1 MKNLIILVSL
11 LVGFASFGQKTAFI
25 DTDYILGQITEYT
38 QAQVEIDKLS
48 EKWRK
53 EIEEKY
59 KIISKKRADLQQDLL
74 LLTPADK
81 EKRENEIK
89 QIENKAMALQTKYFG
104 VNGELFAKRKE
115 FLEPITNK
123 LFDAVQKIA
132 STKKYGFVFD
142 KSNQTNLI
150 FADEKYD
157 LSRQVILELKRMGVK
172 MESAKS
178 GNSGSGGSGGSS
190 GGTTN
195 EKTR

>member
-1 MKNLIILVSL
+1 MKNLIVLIALLIGVS
-11 LVGFASFGQKTAFI
+11 SFSQRTAFI
-25 DTDYILGQITEYT
+25 DTDYILGQIKEYT
-38 QAQVEIDKLS
+38 DAQLEIDALS

-59 KIISKKRADLQQDLL
+59 KIVEKKRAELQQDLL

-81 EKRENEIK
+81 EKREGEIK
-89 QIENKAMALQTKYFG
+89 QIVNKAMELQTKYFG

-115 FLEPITNK
+115 LLEPITNK

-150 FADEKYD
+150 FADDKFD
-157 LSRQVILELKRMGVK
+157 LSNQVILELKRMGVK
-172 MESAKS
+172 LTKPGE
-178 GNSGSGGSGGSS
+178 GNGGGGE
-190 GGTTN
+190 GN
-195 EKTR
+195 KR

>member
-1 MKNLIILVSL
+1 M
-11 LVGFASFGQKTAFI
+11 GQRMAFV
-25 DTDYILGQITEYT
+25 DTDYILGQIKEYT
-38 QAQVEIDKLS
+38 DAQIELDQLS

-59 KIISKKRADLQQDLL
+59 KIIADKRAELQQDLL

-89 QIENKAMALQTKYFG
+89 AIENKAMELQTKYFG

-115 FLEPITNK
+115 LIEPITNK

-132 STKKYGFVFD
+132 SEKKYGFIFD

-150 FADEKYD
+150 FADERFD
-157 LSRQVILELKRMGVK
+157 LSNAVINELKRMGVD
-172 MESAKS
+172 MAKP
-178 GNSGSGGSGGSS
+178 GEGGGE
-190 GGTTN
+190 N
-195 EKTR
+195 ERK

>member
-1 MKNLIILVSL
+1 MKNLVLIIAL
-11 LVGFASFGQKTAFI
+11 LIGASTFGQRIAFI
-25 DTDYILGQITEYT
+25 DTDYILGQIQEYT
-38 QAQVEIDKLS
+38 NAQIEIDNLS

-53 EIEEKY
+53 EVEEKY
-59 KIISKKRADLQQDLL
+59 KIVSKKRAELQQDLL

-89 QIENKAMALQTKYFG
+89 QIENKAMELQTKYFG

-115 FLEPITNK
+115 LLEPITNK

-150 FADEKYD
+150 FADEKFD
-157 LSRQVILELKRMGVK
+157 LSNQVIVELKRMGVK
-172 MESAKS
+172 MVSPTGGGGNKSAPR
-178 GNSGSGGSGGSS
+178 
-190 GGTTN
+190 
-195 EKTR
+195 EK

>member
-1 MKNLIILVSL
+1 MKNLIILIAL
-11 LVGFASFGQKTAFI
+11 FLSFSAIGQRSAFI
-25 DTDYILGQITEYT
+25 DTDYILGQIKEYT
-38 QAQVEIDKLS
+38 DAQVELDQLS
-48 EKWRK
+48 ERWRK

-59 KIISKKRADLQQDLL
+59 KIIADKRAELQQDLL

-89 QIENKAMALQTKYFG
+89 SIENKAMELQTKYFG

-115 FLEPITNK
+115 LIEPITNK

-150 FADEKYD
+150 FADEKFD
-157 LSRQVILELKRMGVK
+157 LSNEVIMELKRMGVNMQK
-172 MESAKS
+172 PGE
-178 GNSGSGGSGGSS
+178 GGGK
-190 GGTTN
+190 
-195 EKTR
+195 ERK